1 MVYPII
7 PFDIVPVEFVYVY
20 IGIGRRIDGK
30 QMEKR
35 VREGIFKDIVRK

>member
-1 MVYPII
+1 MVYPI
-7 PFDIVPVEFVYVY
+7 PFDIVPEEFVYVY

-35 VREGIFKDIVRK
+35 VREGISGT